1 MTNKEQG
8 ASPVKRKKSLK
19 KMLSKKDSAASD
31 QMETLVSENKKLQEE
46 KQLVERMN
54 EELKQQLAEKDEEV
68 FVDQA
73 NNVVLT
79 SKTYNDLVNNTIERL
94 SKDDIAS
101 YMSNRYKAKV
111 ISNAEYSILNRPV
124 DESYLKNEAA
134 QLGYTLLERQEYD
147 YMKSKME
154 TPDEQTV
161 RKAVANL
168 GLSILSTKEVDH
180 LKNPTKSE
188 MEKKLK
194 ALGFVVVNENANL
207 RHSNTDSHS
216 SSTVTPPHS
225 KSNSISNTNIN
236 NDSNR
241 NSGFYNLRNS
251 SRNSLNSSRVLASR
265 DFFEQVIKEENS
277 NNDIVL
283 EAGRSLGFVRLSQE
297 QYKKLLDG
305 QKEKVL
311 TKTDIYAGAKDF
323 QLTVLPNE
331 EYRQLLKNRKKRQ
344 SMSVDDLNEY
354 AKRFKLKLTAIN
366 KDAAESTNDSASS
379 NSSRRSSRIFSPLN
393 ADTSYENTDSQ
404 THHELNL
411 ERISNWCKANN
422 YKLSS
427 NQAFRENVEDFC
439 RENKQ
444 KLVTEEEYEIIKN
457 SGTISLEQVKEYVHA
472 NNLKLLP
479 QEQYDS
485 LKARKDGKFLVDYQ
499 KLEIVEH
506 LKSKYPDIHIT
517 EKETI
522 LNLKKK
528 ITELEEKKI
537 TVEEAKKALPD
548 SYHVMTDEEFE
559 AFKSECLNSFSFED
573 VNNRFPEYTMIHN
586 DDYDDLNT
594 KLDKAVILSQK
605 KKSLEEINELL
616 EKDYSNYKVIEQSK
630 LSEMIETAKESKAPI
645 ISKPKTLEEIE
656 HELNEI
662 SPEHMVV
669 NREEMFKALEDN
681 TMAYEDLVNVID
693 TQYPDLV
700 LVPRDTLEKHEI
712 SMKQLKE
719 EINVENERQIREISA
734 EYEELISN
742 LKSDFLGLKSLD
754 NLQEIIETE
763 FPEKTVVDKKALQ
776 ASTNLNIHSIADIE
790 EILSNKYPD
799 STIVEKSEY
808 KGSLEE
814 LARSIQENELL
825 IQEVQSYKEKVDIL
839 EQKISN
845 IDEVTNHV
853 QENFPGSTIVSDKE
867 YSVMSE
873 NLSNIIQEHE
883 VALDKLNQSN
893 AKHEALVAKVNNLS
907 QMKELIAEKHPS
919 HEIIPADEEA
929 LKEHVL
935 IHHPDLFADNSKQL
949 DELTNDYEEALEL
962 LAVEKSKLD
971 NVDEL
976 KKVIE
981 EKHPDMSIVSSKQLE
996 ELSNNYEEAIQS
1008 LAIEKSNLD
1017 NIDDLKRVIEEKH
1030 PDISVVNSKNLEEL
1044 TNNYEEALEL
1054 LAVEKS
1060 KLDDI
1065 NELKRVIEEKHPD
1078 KELVSKDELQV
1089 LSEPKSAP
1097 IDSKETSSFNAVTDE
1112 DLKNPEFVKLTAN
1125 KIGLDVISPADMAEM
1140 SNHFAETGKQQILY
1154 NELKSIAEVKYNAKV
1169 LTHEE
1174 LETLNKKPE
1183 LDLNLLTETAEEY
1196 GLVLMSNEEVEELK
1210 SKNLSQNSAEKELKL
1225 EDIGELATKNGLAV
1239 IPVDKF
1245 DDYQNLDLNREA
1257 KKNNMVLLSTEEYT
1271 NLTNNQSMMNDSN
1284 YNNTH
1289 ANLNDLSEE
1298 LQDVD
1303 NSGVRDEFDFHHSQQ
1318 VADDYD
1324 LEEPNE
1330 YKKASLNNIED
1341 DYTSLSKVTTQESK
1355 VVLTKNMYKE
1365 LLERPE
1371 MTKELLVQKARDY
1384 DMIAIDL
1391 QHFAEIT
1398 KANMNHDMSLQDAML
1413 FLQDQGY
1420 LSIPAKEYENLANP
1434 SIDDVATLAYNKWN
1448 MVLVERNNSLV
1459 TRNQQDKRMMSA
1471 NGSRHASLIQIQPS
1485 ISHSGNNTYSN
1496 DTSFNNATLESE
1508 NDKENGP
1515 YLFQPFQ
1522 HQRKRSLLVN
1532 QQEVNLVEE
1541 AKKQHMLLIPENMYL
1556 KDLHQIPPLNA
1567 ADKDNGLLLVER
1579 SQLEELIMNE
1589 RRRPIESPSEMS
1601 ALTHDTEVKTDE
1613 SRGKFQ
1619 NEKIIISLTQ
1629 TVIGEYLYK
1638 YYNRFGNMGH
1648 KPRHERYF
1656 WIHPY
1661 TMTLYWSLKNPSKDG
1676 KNASSDSGSNHKTK
1690 GVGIVG
1696 VEVVD
1701 DPNPYPPGLYNK
1713 SIVILTSDGKNV
1725 KITCPTQQRH
1735 KVWLR
1740 SLKYLENAA
1749 HSKENEGLSIG
1760 NMKNFSGFETR
1771 GNKRLSFSGIRNPS
1785 NSYEAYGNN
1794 RITPEIEQH
1803 PKFFVNSLK

>member
-1 MTNKEQG
+1 
-8 ASPVKRKKSLK
+8 
-19 KMLSKKDSAASD
+19 MLSKKENSTSD
-31 QMETLVSENKKLQEE
+31 QIETLLSENKKLEEE
-46 KQLVERMN
+46 KKLAERTN
-54 EELKQQLAEKDEEV
+54 EELKQKLAEKDEEI
-68 FVDQA
+68 FIDQS

-79 SKTYNDLVNNTIERL
+79 SKTYNDLVSNTIERL
-94 SKDDIAS
+94 NKDDICS
-101 YMSNRYKAKV
+101 YISNKYKVKV
-111 ISNAEYSILNRPV
+111 MSNAEYNILNRPI

-134 QLGYTLLERQEYD
+134 QLGFTLLERQEYD

-161 RKAVANL
+161 RKTVANL
-168 GLSILSTKEVDH
+168 GLSILSKKEVEH

-188 MEKKLK
+188 MEKRLK

-207 RHSNTDSHS
+207 RHSNMDSNS
-216 SSTVTPPHS
+216 LNTITPPHS
-225 KSNSISNTNIN
+225 KNNSISNTNIN

-277 NNDIVL
+277 NNDVVL

-331 EYRQLLKNRKKRQ
+331 EYKQLLKNRKKRQ

-354 AKRFKLKLTAIN
+354 AKRFKLKLTSIN
-366 KDAAESTNDSASS
+366 KESAESTNDASS
-379 NSSRRSSRIFSPLN
+379 SSSSRRSSRIFSPVN
-393 ADTSYENTDSQ
+393 MDNSFGDADSRNFNSQ
-404 THHELNL
+404 THHELSL
-411 ERISNWCKANN
+411 EAIQKWCKVNN

-427 NQAFRENVEDFC
+427 NQAFKENIKDFC
-439 RENKQ
+439 KEHKQ

-457 SGTISLEQVKEYVHA
+457 STTISLEQVKEYVHA

-479 QEQYDS
+479 QDQYDS
-485 LKARKDGKFLVDYQ
+485 LKARKDGKFLIDYE

-506 LKSKYPDIHIT
+506 LKSKYPEIHIT
-517 EKETI
+517 DKETI
-522 LNLKKK
+522 LNLKKR
-528 ITELEEKKI
+528 IEELEEKKVSI
-537 TVEEAKKALPD
+537 EEAKQVLSD

-559 AFKSECLNSFSFED
+559 AFKLECLNSFSFED
-573 VNNRFPEYTMIHN
+573 VNSRFPEYTMIHN

-594 KLDKAVILSQK
+594 KLDKMVIMSQK

-616 EKDYSNYKVIEQSK
+616 EKDYSNYEVIEKNELKQIIK
-630 LSEMIETAKESKAPI
+630 TAKESKEPVL
-645 ISKPKTLEEIE
+645 SKPKNLKEIE
-656 HELNEI
+656 YELNEI

-681 TMAYEDLVNVID
+681 TMSYEDLVNVLD
-693 TQYPDLV
+693 TQYPDLI
-700 LVPRDTLEKHEI
+700 LVPKGTLENHEL
-712 SMKQLKE
+712 SMKKMKEDINGENEKHME
-719 EINVENERQIREISA
+719 EIRA
-734 EYEELISN
+734 EYDELIN
-742 LKSDFLGLKSLD
+742 KLKNDIMELKSLD
-754 NLQEIIETE
+754 NLQQIIETE
-763 FPEKTVVDKKALQ
+763 FPEKTVVDKEILEGKDNYSL
-776 ASTNLNIHSIADIE
+776 HSIAEIE
-790 EILSNKYPD
+790 KILSDKYPD
-799 STIVEKSEY
+799 TAIVERTEY
-808 KGSLEE
+808 KGNLEE
-814 LARSIQENELL
+814 LAKSIHENELL
-825 IQEVQSYKEKVDIL
+825 IQEVQSLKEKVAIL
-839 EQKISN
+839 EQRISDM
-845 IDEVTNHV
+845 DEATNHV
-853 QENFPGSTIVSDKE
+853 EENLPEKSIVSDKE
-867 YSVMSE
+867 YATMSE
-873 NLSNIIQEHE
+873 NFDNIMHEHE
-883 VALDKLNQSN
+883 AVLDKLNLFNAKHEAVLDELNQSN
-893 AKHEALVAKVNNLS
+893 AKHGDLVEKMNNIS
-907 QMKELIAEKHPS
+907 QLKQLVAEKHPD
-919 HEIIPADEEA
+919 HQIIPSDEEA
-929 LKEHVL
+929 LREHVL
-935 IHHPDLFADNSKQL
+935 NHYPDLSIINSNTLQ
-949 DELTNDYEEALEL
+949 ELTNNYDEALEL
-962 LAVEKSKLD
+962 LANEKSKL
-971 NVDEL
+971 E
-976 KKVIE
+976 
-981 EKHPDMSIVSSKQLE
+981 
-996 ELSNNYEEAIQS
+996 
-1008 LAIEKSNLD
+1008 
-1017 NIDDLKRVIEEKH
+1017 NID
-1030 PDISVVNSKNLEEL
+1030 
-1044 TNNYEEALEL
+1044 
-1054 LAVEKS
+1054 
-1060 KLDDI
+1060 
-1065 NELKRVIEEKHPD
+1065 ELKRVIEHKYPD
-1078 KELVSKDELQV
+1078 KRLISKQELQAMSEPITANTIESNVSK
-1089 LSEPKSAP
+1089 
-1097 IDSKETSSFNAVTDE
+1097 SFNAITDE
-1112 DLKNPEFVKLTAN
+1112 DLMDPKFVKSTAN

-1140 SNHFAETGKQQILY
+1140 SNHFAEIGKQQISF
-1154 NELKSIAEVKYNAKV
+1154 NELENLAEVKYNARV
-1169 LTHEE
+1169 LTSED
-1174 LETLNKKPE
+1174 LEKLNKKPE
-1183 LDLNLLTETAEEY
+1183 MDLNLLTETAEEY
-1196 GLVLMSNEEVEELK
+1196 GLVLMSSEEVEELK
-1210 SKNLSQNSAEKELKL
+1210 SKLINQNSIQNELKL

-1257 KKNNMVLLSTEEYT
+1257 RKNNMVLLSTEEYT
-1271 NLTNNQSMMNDSN
+1271 NLTSNQSVINESN
-1284 YNNTH
+1284 YDKTH
-1289 ANLNDLSEE
+1289 ANLNDISEE
-1298 LQDVD
+1298 VSDLAKGDTD
-1303 NSGVRDEFDFHHSQQ
+1303 NEFDSQYHQ
-1318 VADDYD
+1318 QNADHGDV
-1324 LEEPNE
+1324 EESNV

-1341 DYTSLSKVTTQESK
+1341 DYSNLSKVTTQESK
-1355 VVLTKNMYKE
+1355 VVLTKNVYKE

-1398 KANMNHDMSLQDAML
+1398 KANMNQNMSLQDAML
-1413 FLQDQGY
+1413 MLQDQGY
-1420 LSIPAKEYENLANP
+1420 LSMPAKEYENLVNP

-1448 MVLVERNNSLV
+1448 MVLVERSNSLA
-1459 TRNQQDKRMMSA
+1459 TRNQQDKTRMMSA

-1496 DTSFNNATLESE
+1496 DTSFNNATFESE

-1532 QQEVNLVEE
+1532 QLEVNLVEE

-1556 KDLHQIPPLNA
+1556 KDLHQVPPLNA
-1567 ADKDNGLLLVER
+1567 GGKDNGLLLVER

-1589 RRRPIESPSEMS
+1589 RRRPIEAPSDIS
-1601 ALTHDTEVKTDE
+1601 ALTHDTEVKTVE
-1613 SRGKFQ
+1613 SKGKFQ

-1676 KNASSDSGSNHKTK
+1676 KNGLSDSGSNHKTK

-1749 HSKENEGLSIG
+1749 HSKKNDGLNIG
-1760 NMKNFSGFETR
+1760 NMNFNGFETR
-1771 GNKRLSFSGIRNPS
+1771 GNKRLSFSSIRNPS
-1785 NSYEAYGNN
+1785 NSYEGYGNHK
-1794 RITPEIEQH
+1794 ITPEIEQH
-1803 PKFFVNSLK
+1803 PNFFVNSLK

>member
-1 MTNKEQG
+1 MPNKEQV

-54 EELKQQLAEKDEEV
+54 EELKHQLAEKDEEI
-68 FVDQA
+68 FIDQS

-94 SKDDIAS
+94 GKDDIIS
-101 YMSNRYKAKV
+101 YMSNRYKVKV
-111 ISNAEYSILNRPV
+111 MSNAEYSILNRPV

-168 GLSILSTKEVDH
+168 GLSILSTKEVEH

-188 MEKKLK
+188 MEKRLK

-277 NNDIVL
+277 NNDVVL

-331 EYRQLLKNRKKRQ
+331 EYKQLLKNRKKRQ

-354 AKRFKLKLTAIN
+354 AKKFKLKLTAIN
-366 KDAAESTNDSASS
+366 KDATESTNDAASAS
-379 NSSRRSSRIFSPLN
+379 SSRRSSRMFSPLN
-393 ADTSYENTDSQ
+393 ADSSFEDTNSQ
-404 THHELNL
+404 AHHQINMEG
-411 ERISNWCKANN
+411 ITKWCKANN

-427 NQAFRENVEDFC
+427 NQSFKEDIDDFC
-439 RENKQ
+439 KENKQ
-444 KLVTEEEYEIIKN
+444 KLVTEEEYEILKN
-457 SGTISLEQVKEYVHA
+457 TATISLEQVKEYVHA

-479 QEQYDS
+479 QEQYES
-485 LKARKDGKFLVDYQ
+485 LKARKDGKFLTDYE

-506 LKSKYPDIHIT
+506 LKSKYPELHIT
-517 EKETI
+517 DKETI

-528 ITELEEKKI
+528 IAELENKKI
-537 TVEEAKKALPD
+537 TIEEAKQALPD
-548 SYHVMTDEEFE
+548 SYHVMSNEDFE
-559 AFKSECLNSFSFED
+559 AFKLDCLNSFSFED

-605 KKSLEEINELL
+605 KKSLEEISELL
-616 EKDYSNYKVIEQSK
+616 ENDYSNYKVIEKSELNK
-630 LSEMIETAKESKAPI
+630 LIDAAKESKNPV
-645 ISKPKTLEEIE
+645 ISKPKTLEDIE
-656 HELNEI
+656 NELNEI

-681 TMAYEDLVNVID
+681 TMAYEELVNVID
-693 TQYPDLV
+693 TQYPDLI
-700 LVPRDTLEKHEI
+700 LVPRDTLKNHELSI
-712 SMKQLKE
+712 KKLKDE
-719 EINVENERQIREISA
+719 NNVENERKIGEISA
-734 EYEELISN
+734 EYEELINN

-754 NLQEIIETE
+754 SLQQIIETE
-763 FPEKTVVDKKALQ
+763 FPEKTVVDKKSLQ
-776 ASTNLNIHSIADIE
+776 GNTKLNIHSITDIK

-799 STIVEKSEY
+799 LAIVETSEY
-808 KGSLEE
+808 KGNLEE

-825 IQEVQSYKEKVDIL
+825 IQEVQSYKEKADIL

-845 IDEVTNHV
+845 IDEVTSHV
-853 QENFPGSTIVSDKE
+853 QENFPGSIIVSDKE

-873 NLSNIIQEHE
+873 NLSSNLQERE
-883 VALDKLNQSN
+883 VALDALNQSN
-893 AKHEALVAKVNNLS
+893 AKLEDLVAKVNDLS
-907 QMKELIAEKHPS
+907 QMKELIAEKHPG
-919 HEIIPADEEA
+919 HEIIPTDEKA

-935 IHHPDLFADNSKQL
+935 NHCPDLFADNSKQL
-949 DELTNDYEEALEL
+949 KELSNDYEEALEL
-962 LAVEKSKLD
+962 LESERSKLD
-971 NVDEL
+971 NIDEL
-976 KKVIE
+976 KRVIE
-981 EKHPDMSIVSSKQLE
+981 EKHPDMSIVSSK
-996 ELSNNYEEAIQS
+996 
-1008 LAIEKSNLD
+1008 
-1017 NIDDLKRVIEEKH
+1017 
-1030 PDISVVNSKNLEEL
+1030 NLEQL
-1044 TNNYEEALEL
+1044 TNEYKGVLEL

-1060 KLDDI
+1060 KLNDI
-1065 NELKRVIEEKHPD
+1065 DNIKRIIEEKHPD
-1078 KELVSKDELQV
+1078 KELVSKEEHNALN
-1089 LSEPKSAP
+1089 EPTYSP
-1097 IDSKETSSFNAVTDE
+1097 IRSTEATGFNAVTDE
-1112 DLKNPEFVKLTAN
+1112 DLKDPEFIKVTAN
-1125 KIGLDVISPADMAEM
+1125 KIGLDVISSADIAEM
-1140 SNHFAETGKQQILY
+1140 SNHFAETGKQQILF

-1169 LTHEE
+1169 LTPEE
-1174 LETLNKKPE
+1174 LETLTKKPE

-1210 SKNLSQNSAEKELKL
+1210 SKHLSQNSVEKELKL
-1225 EDIGELATKNGLAV
+1225 DEIGELATKNGLAV

-1271 NLTNNQSMMNDSN
+1271 NLTNNQSLMNDSN

-1298 LQDVD
+1298 LQDMD
-1303 NSGVRDEFDFHHSQQ
+1303 KSDVRDEFDFHHNQQ

-1324 LEEPNE
+1324 LEEPNG

-1341 DYTSLSKVTTQESK
+1341 DDTSLSKVTTQESK
-1355 VVLTKNMYKE
+1355 VVLTKSMYKE

-1398 KANMNHDMSLQDAML
+1398 KANMTQDMSLQDAML

-1420 LSIPAKEYENLANP
+1420 LSIPAKEYENLVNP
-1434 SIDDVATLAYNKWN
+1434 NIDDVATLVYNKWN

-1459 TRNQQDKRMMSA
+1459 TRNQHEKTRMMST

-1496 DTSFNNATLESE
+1496 DTSFNNATFESE

-1522 HQRKRSLLVN
+1522 HQRKRSLLVS

-1556 KDLHQIPPLNA
+1556 KNLHQIPPLNA
-1567 ADKDNGLLLVER
+1567 VDKDNGLLLVER
-1579 SQLEELIMNE
+1579 SQLEELIMKE

-1601 ALTHDTEVKTDE
+1601 ALTHDTEVKTVE

-1676 KNASSDSGSNHKTK
+1676 KKASSDSGSNHKTK

-1749 HSKENEGLSIG
+1749 HSKENDGMSTG
-1760 NMKNFSGFETR
+1760 NMKNFNGFETR

-1785 NSYEAYGNN
+1785 YSYEAYGNS